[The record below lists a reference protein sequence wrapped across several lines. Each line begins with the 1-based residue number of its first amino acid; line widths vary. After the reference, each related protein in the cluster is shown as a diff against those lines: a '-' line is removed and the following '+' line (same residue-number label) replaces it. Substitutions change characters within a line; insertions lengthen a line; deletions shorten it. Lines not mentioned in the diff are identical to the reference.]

1 MLKMAVWPTL
11 MARWHIGMSL
21 ALRDTRRTM
30 TVTTAPAANRVAGD
44 PVVSLIEAYRE
55 RGDRRA
61 VEQILSMN
69 VKILNHIV
77 RRYASSSDETYEDL
91 LQVGYVGM
99 MKSINGYRLDSEAKF
114 SSYAY
119 AMIEGEI
126 KHHLRDTELVKR
138 PRWARSL
145 HAKVSE
151 ATGRLTA
158 ELGRPPLIEEVAEE
172 VNITPEGV
180 SELMKLFCDT
190 DVLSLDAGEDENI
203 DLSAIKS
210 LRYETFSLPV
220 EDHILLEQAIDS
232 LSELQRKV
240 VYLFFYK
247 DLCRTEIG
255 QTLGLS
261 QRKTSRTMASAV
273 KALKS
278 SEALMSSGGASSWD
292 LE

>member
-1 MLKMAVWPTL
+1 
-11 MARWHIGMSL
+11 MARWHIEMSRG
-21 ALRDTRRTM
+21 LRDSGRTM
-30 TVTTAPAANRVAGD
+30 TTVAPTATRAADDPAVR
-44 PVVSLIEAYRE
+44 LIEAYRE

-77 RRYASSSDETYEDL
+77 RRHASSSDESHEDL

-99 MKSINGYRLDSEAKF
+99 MKAVNGYRLDSEAKF

-119 AMIEGEI
+119 SMIEGEI
-126 KHHLRDTELVKR
+126 RHHLRDSDLVKR

-145 HAKVSE
+145 HVKVSE
-151 ATGRLTA
+151 ATRRLTA
-158 ELGRPPLIEEVAEE
+158 ELGRPPLVEEVASE
-172 VNITPEGV
+172 VNIAPEGV
-180 SELMKLFCDT
+180 SEVLKLFCDT
-190 DVLSLDAGEDENI
+190 DVVSLEGGEDAKL
-203 DLSAIKS
+203 DVSAIKS

-220 EDHILLEQAIDS
+220 EDRIVLEQALES

-247 DLCRTEIG
+247 DLCQTEIG
-255 QTLGLS
+255 RKLGLS
-261 QRKTSRTMASAV
+261 QRKTSRTVASAV
-273 KALKS
+273 KVLKD
-278 SEALMSSGGASSWD
+278 SEALKGARGAGSWD

>member
-1 MLKMAVWPTL
+1 MAT
-11 MARWHIGMSL
+11 WHIGML
-21 ALRDTRRTM
+21 RVLRDTRDALTA
-30 TVTTAPAANRVAGD
+30 TAPTANRAAQD
-44 PVVSLIEAYRE
+44 SVVGLIEAYKE

-61 VEQILSMN
+61 VERILSMN
-69 VKILNHIV
+69 AKILNHIV
-77 RRYASSSDETYEDL
+77 RRYASSLDESYEDL

-99 MKSINGYRLDSEAKF
+99 MKAINGYRLDSEAKF

-126 KHHLRDTELVKR
+126 KHHLRDTDLVKR

-151 ATGRLTA
+151 ATRRLTA
-158 ELGRPPLIEEVAEE
+158 ELGRPPLIEEVASE

-190 DVLSLDAGEDENI
+190 DVLSLDAGEDEEV

-210 LRYETFSLPV
+210 LHYETFSLPV
-220 EDHILLEQAIDS
+220 EDRILLEQALDS
-232 LSELQRKV
+232 LTELQRKV

-247 DLCRTEIG
+247 DLCQHEIG
-255 QTLGLS
+255 RKLGLS
-261 QRKTSRTMASAV
+261 QRKTSRTVASAV
-273 KALKS
+273 KVLKN
-278 SEALMSSGGASSWD
+278 SEALKGSEFAGSRG

>member
-1 MLKMAVWPTL
+1 MAT
-11 MARWHIGMSL
+11 WHIGMFFG
-21 ALRDTRRTM
+21 LRETRSVMTAMAPTRTR
-30 TVTTAPAANRVAGD
+30 AAGD
-44 PVVSLIEAYRE
+44 PVVSLIKAYRE

-77 RRYASSSDETYEDL
+77 RRYASSSDESYEDL

-99 MKSINGYRLDSEAKF
+99 MKAINGYRLDSEAQF

-126 KHHLRDTELVKR
+126 KHHLRDTALVKR

-145 HAKVSE
+145 HAKISE
-151 ATGRLTA
+151 ATSRLTA
-158 ELGRPPLIEEVAEE
+158 ELGRPPLIEEVASE
-172 VNITPEGV
+172 VNITPEGI

-203 DLSAIKS
+203 DVSATKS

-220 EDHILLEQAIDS
+220 EDHILLDQALES
-232 LSELQRKV
+232 LTELQRKV
-240 VYLFFYK
+240 IYLFFYK
-247 DLCRTEIG
+247 DLCQTEIG
-255 QTLGLS
+255 KRLGLS
-261 QRKTSRTMASAV
+261 QRKTSRTVATAV
-273 KALKS
+273 KVLKS
-278 SEALMSSGGASSWD
+278 SEALKGSEGAGSWG

>member
-1 MLKMAVWPTL
+1 MFL
-11 MARWHIGMSL
+11 G
-21 ALRDTRRTM
+21 LRDTRSVMTAMALTRTR
-30 TVTTAPAANRVAGD
+30 AAGD
-44 PVVSLIEAYRE
+44 PVVDLIEAYRE

-77 RRYASSSDETYEDL
+77 RRYASSSDESYEDL

-99 MKSINGYRLDSEAKF
+99 MKAVNGYKLDSEAKF

-126 KHHLRDTELVKR
+126 KHHLRDTDLVKR

-151 ATGRLTA
+151 ATSRLTA
-158 ELGRPPLIEEVAEE
+158 ELGRPPFIEEVADE
-172 VNITPEGV
+172 VNVTPEGV
-180 SELMKLFCDT
+180 AELMKLFSDT
-190 DVLSLDAGEDENI
+190 DVQSLDVRGD
-203 DLSAIKS
+203 DDVDVSAIKS

-220 EDHILLEQAIDS
+220 EDRILLEQALES
-232 LSELQRKV
+232 LTELQHKV

-247 DLCRTEIG
+247 DLCQTEIG
-255 QTLGLS
+255 RKLGLS
-261 QRKTSRTMASAV
+261 QRKTSRTVASAV
-273 KALKS
+273 KVLKS
-278 SEALMSSGGASSWD
+278 SEALKDSEGTRSWG

>member
-1 MLKMAVWPTL
+1 
-11 MARWHIGMSL
+11 MARWHIGMVL
-21 ALRDTRRTM
+21 GLRDTRSVM
-30 TVTTAPAANRVAGD
+30 TVMAPIKARAAGD
-44 PVVSLIEAYRE
+44 PVVGLIVAYRE

-61 VEQILSMN
+61 VERIFSMN

-77 RRYASSSDETYEDL
+77 RRYASSSDEPYEDL

-99 MKSINGYRLDSEAKF
+99 MKAINGYRLDSEAKF

-119 AMIEGEI
+119 SMIEGEI
-126 KHHLRDTELVKR
+126 KHHLRDTALLKR

-145 HAKVSE
+145 HARVSE
-151 ATGRLTA
+151 ATSRLTA
-158 ELGRPPLIEEVAEE
+158 ELGRPPLIEEVAGE
-172 VNITPEGV
+172 VNIAPEGV

-190 DVLSLDAGEDENI
+190 DVLSLDEGEDEEV

-210 LRYETFSLPV
+210 LRYETFSLPI
-220 EDHILLEQAIDS
+220 EDRILLEQALDS

-247 DLCRTEIG
+247 DLCQTEIG
-255 QTLGLS
+255 KKLGLS
-261 QRKTSRTMASAV
+261 QRKTSRTVASAV
-273 KALKS
+273 KVLKG
-278 SEALMSSGGASSWD
+278 SEALKGEEEASSWG

>member
-1 MLKMAVWPTL
+1 MAT
-11 MARWHIGMSL
+11 WHIGMYFG
-21 ALRDTRRTM
+21 LRDTRDAM
-30 TVTTAPAANRVAGD
+30 TVTAPIKARAAGD

-55 RGDRRA
+55 RGDQRA
-61 VEQILSMN
+61 VERILSMN

-77 RRYASSSDETYEDL
+77 RRYSSSSNESYEDL

-99 MKSINGYRLDSEAKF
+99 MKAVNGYRLDSEAKF

-126 KHHLRDTELVKR
+126 KHHLRDTALVKR

-145 HAKVSE
+145 HAKISE
-151 ATGRLTA
+151 ATRRLTA
-158 ELGRPPLIEEVAEE
+158 ELGRLPHLEEVANE
-172 VNITPEGV
+172 VNIAPEGV

-190 DVLSLDAGEDENI
+190 DVLSLDAGEDEEV
-203 DLSAIKS
+203 DVSAIKS

-220 EDHILLEQAIDS
+220 EDRILLEQALDS
-232 LSELQRKV
+232 LTELQRKV

-247 DLCRTEIG
+247 DLCQTEIG
-255 QTLGLS
+255 RKLGLS
-261 QRKTSRTMASAV
+261 QRKTSRTVASAV
-273 KALKS
+273 KVLKS
-278 SEALMSSGGASSWD
+278 SEALKDSKSAGSWG

>member
-1 MLKMAVWPTL
+1 MAT
-11 MARWHIGMSL
+11 WHIGML
-21 ALRDTRRTM
+21 FGIRDTRNVMTAMTSTRT
-30 TVTTAPAANRVAGD
+30 RVAGD
-44 PVVSLIEAYRE
+44 PVVGLIEAYRE

-77 RRYASSSDETYEDL
+77 QRYASSSDESYEDL

-99 MKSINGYRLDSEAKF
+99 MKAVNGYRLDSEAKF

-126 KHHLRDTELVKR
+126 KHHLRDSALVKR

-145 HAKVSE
+145 HARITE
-151 ATGRLTA
+151 ATRRLTD
-158 ELGRPPLIEEVAEE
+158 ELGRPPLVEELARE
-172 VNITPEGV
+172 VNITSEGV
-180 SELMKLFCDT
+180 SELIKLFCDT
-190 DVLSLDAGEDENI
+190 DVLSLDAGEDEV
-203 DLSAIKS
+203 DVSAIKS

-220 EDHILLEQAIDS
+220 EDRILLEQALDS

-247 DLCRTEIG
+247 DLCQTEIG
-255 QTLGLS
+255 RKLGLS
-261 QRKTSRTMASAV
+261 QRKTSRTVASAV

-278 SEALMSSGGASSWD
+278 SEALKGSEDAGSWG

>member
-1 MLKMAVWPTL
+1 
-11 MARWHIGMSL
+11 MARWHIGML
-21 ALRDTRRTM
+21 LGLRDTRSVM
-30 TVTTAPAANRVAGD
+30 TAMAPNKARAAAD
-44 PVVSLIEAYRE
+44 PVVGLIEAHRE

-61 VEQILSMN
+61 VERIFSMN

-77 RRYASSSDETYEDL
+77 RRYASSSDEPYEDL

-99 MKSINGYRLDSEAKF
+99 MKAVNGYRLDSEAKF

-126 KHHLRDTELVKR
+126 KHHLRDTALLKR

-145 HAKVSE
+145 HARVSE
-151 ATGRLTA
+151 ATSRLTT
-158 ELGRPPLIEEVAEE
+158 ELGRPPLVEEVACE
-172 VNITPEGV
+172 VNIAPEGV

-190 DVLSLDAGEDENI
+190 NVVSLDAGEDEEV
-203 DLSAIKS
+203 DVSAIKS
-210 LRYETFSLPV
+210 LRYETFSLPI
-220 EDHILLEQAIDS
+220 EDRILLEQALDS

-247 DLCRTEIG
+247 DLCQTEIG
-255 QTLGLS
+255 RKLGLS
-261 QRKTSRTMASAV
+261 QRKTSRTVASAV
-273 KALKS
+273 KVLKS
-278 SEALMSSGGASSWD
+278 SDALKGSEGARSWT